1 MDPEGLSLKG
11 PVIHGDLKYSK
22 VKINEFGKEQHI
34 EGLCNK
40 NRIVLF

>member
-1 MDPEGLSLKG
+1 MDPEGLLFNG

-22 VKINEFGKEQHI
+22 VMINKFGKEHHI

-40 NRIVLF
+40 NKIILF